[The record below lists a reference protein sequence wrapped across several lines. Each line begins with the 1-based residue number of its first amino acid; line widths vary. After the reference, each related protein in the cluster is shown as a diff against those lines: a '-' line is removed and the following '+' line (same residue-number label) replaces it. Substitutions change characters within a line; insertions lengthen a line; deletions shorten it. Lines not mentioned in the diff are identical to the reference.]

1 MPSPHGH
8 GREAKAM
15 AEKEARQSV
24 YPLSSSRAPHV
35 YRDDRRYAVVVVD
48 MLEDFIYGALK
59 TERMISK
66 IPNVAALLDASR
78 ANRVPVIYCND
89 SHKPSDFE
97 LDRWKPH
104 AMRGTKGARV
114 IEQLAPRKSDYVVP
128 KSGYS
133 SFHETELDDVLRSL
147 YGGRGANTL
156 VIAGVTTDCCVRHT
170 AADAFFRRYEAEV
183 PEDCVDAFSEVQHRV
198 GLQYI
203 RYWYLC
209 NVSSSKQLIKRLRA

>member
-8 GREAKAM
+8 GKEGKAM
-15 AEKEARQSV
+15 AELETLHSV
-24 YPLSSSRAPHV
+24 YPVSSFKAPHV
-35 YRDDRRYAVVVVD
+35 YRDGRRYAVLVVD
-48 MLEDFIYGALK
+48 MLEDFIYGVLK
-59 TERMISK
+59 TDRMVPK
-66 IPNVAALLDASR
+66 IPNVAAVLDASR
-78 ANRVPVIYCND
+78 AKGIPVVYCND

-97 LDRWKPH
+97 LNRWEPH

-114 IEQLAPRKSDYVVP
+114 IEELAPRGSDYVVP

-147 YGGRGANTL
+147 YGGLGANTL

-170 AADAFFRRYEAEV
+170 AADAFFRRYEVEV
-183 PEDCVDAFSEVQHRV
+183 LEDGVDAFSEVQHRV

-209 NVSSSKQLIKRLRA
+209 GVSSSKQVLKRLGA